1 MNRAT
6 RASGASVKI
15 PSVRGLP
22 IAVTAL
28 AVALVPAG
36 ASARTIFI
44 QSPSHNIACQLDS
57 REGALCT
64 VLSLMRQASVS
75 QHGKVRVFDQNSN
88 PPSGGVR
95 TLRYGHS
102 LRVGKVRCTS
112 KRTGMRCVHVPTGH
126 GYVASRAG
134 FKKL

>member
-1 MNRAT
+1 
-6 RASGASVKI
+6 
-15 PSVRGLP
+15 VRSLP
-22 IAVTAL
+22 L
-28 AVALVPAG
+28 AVAALVLALTPAS

-57 REGALCT
+57 HFGALCT
-64 VLSLMRQASVS
+64 VLSLRRQASVS

-95 TLRYGHS
+95 TLKYGHS

-112 KRTGMRCVHVPTGH
+112 KRTGMRCVHLPTGH
-126 GYVASRAG
+126 GYIASRAG